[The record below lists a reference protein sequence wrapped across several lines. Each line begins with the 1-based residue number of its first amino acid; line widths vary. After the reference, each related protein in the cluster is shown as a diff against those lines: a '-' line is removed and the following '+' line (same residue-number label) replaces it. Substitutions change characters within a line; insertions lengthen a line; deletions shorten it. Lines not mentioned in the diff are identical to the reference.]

1 MVYSCELVWSL
12 IYLWPMRYRIWLAQ
26 IEIILIV
33 TLMMQRIIEVL
44 IPDSVVYLVHLDILL
59 KEVLVSSTLQDL
71 EAPRLRSLN
80 VISHQPSLHAPL
92 QDEFGRLFQRRLRV
106 YNFLG

>member
-59 KEVLVSSTLQDL
+59 KEVLVPAALQDL
-71 EAPRLRSLN
+71 EAPWLCPFY
-80 VISHQPSLHAPL
+80 VISHQSPLHASL
-92 QDEFGRLFQRRLRV
+92 QDEFG
-106 YNFLG
+106 